1 MNKIKSAIMIGAA
14 VLFTA
19 CVGGE
24 KVSETE
30 TIKIG
35 GLAPLTGSLA
45 IYGVTTTNGANLAI
59 DEINKNGGILGKKV
73 EYITLDTKGDSTEAV
88 MAYNKLIDRG
98 VSAII
103 GEITSKPS
111 LAVAEI
117 AAQDNMPMIT
127 PTGTQVDITE
137 AGPSIFRVCF
147 TNPYQGKV
155 LAVLAKERLN
165 ADTAAIMINNSS
177 DYSDGIA
184 KAFIEQADIL
194 GIKITAKEGYADGD
208 KDFRAQ
214 LTKIAAEQPDVLLVP
229 EYYEQ
234 ASLIATQAREVGVK
248 AVFIGSD
255 GWDGITKTLDS
266 SSYNA
271 IENSYFTNH
280 FSMQDTAPKI
290 QNFLKSYKDT
300 YNEDPSAFSALGY
313 DAVYMVKKAVE
324 NAGSTNKEA
333 VVDALKNIEYD
344 GITGYLTF
352 DEHNNPVKAV
362 TILKIRNG
370 EYIFDSKINI
380 NRQTQFY

>member
-117 AAQDNMPMIT
+117 AAQDNMPMST

-324 NAGSTNKEA
+324 NAGSTDKEA

-362 TILKIRNG
+362 TILKITNG
-370 EYIFDSKINI
+370 EYIFDSKIK
-380 NRQTQFY
+380 

>member
-1 MNKIKSAIMIGAA
+1 MNKIKNAIMIGAT

-19 CVGGE
+19 CGGGE
-24 KVSETE
+24 KTVETE

-45 IYGVTTTNGANLAI
+45 IYGVTTTNGANLAV

-117 AAQDNMPMIT
+117 AAQDNIPMIT

-155 LAVLAKERLN
+155 LAILAKERLN
-165 ADTAAIMINNSS
+165 AKTAAIMINNSS

-184 KAFIEQADIL
+184 KAFIEQADIS
-194 GIKITAKEGYADGD
+194 GIKIIAKEGYADGD

-248 AVFIGSD
+248 AIFIGSD
-255 GWDGITKTLDS
+255 GWDGIAKTLDS

-290 QNFLKSYKDT
+290 QNFLKSYRDT
-300 YNEDPSAFSALGY
+300 YKEDPSAFSALGY
-313 DAVYMVKKAVE
+313 DAIYMVKKAVE
-324 NAGSTNKEA
+324 NAGTTDKDAIVN
-333 VVDALKNIEYD
+333 ALKNIEYD

-362 TILKIRNG
+362 TILKITNG
-370 EYIFDSKINI
+370 EYVFDSKLK
-380 NRQTQFY
+380 

>member
-59 DEINKNGGILGKKV
+59 NEINKNGGILGKKV

-362 TILKIRNG
+362 TILKITNG
-370 EYIFDSKINI
+370 EYIFDSKIK
-380 NRQTQFY
+380 

>member
-313 DAVYMVKKAVE
+313 DAVYMVKKAIE

-362 TILKIRNG
+362 TILKITNG
-370 EYIFDSKINI
+370 EYIFDSKIK
-380 NRQTQFY
+380 

>member
-165 ADTAAIMINNSS
+165 ADTAVIMINNSS

-362 TILKIRNG
+362 TILKITNG
-370 EYIFDSKINI
+370 EYIFDSKIK
-380 NRQTQFY
+380 

>member
-1 MNKIKSAIMIGAA
+1 MNKMKSAIMIGAA

-362 TILKIRNG
+362 TILKITNG
-370 EYIFDSKINI
+370 EYIFDSKIK
-380 NRQTQFY
+380 

>member
-155 LAVLAKERLN
+155 LAILAKERLN

-194 GIKITAKEGYADGD
+194 GIKITTKEGYADGD

-324 NAGSTNKEA
+324 NAGSTDKEA

-362 TILKIRNG
+362 TILKITNG
-370 EYIFDSKINI
+370 EYIFDSKIK
-380 NRQTQFY
+380 